1 MESGYKKVKS
11 LLRACQDGTC
21 EGFFSR
27 INLGEVYCKSIR
39 AVGLERARQCL
50 DNFER
55 LPLSILVP
63 DRRLIWKAA
72 EIKAE
77 FSMSYA
83 DCFALAAAMG
93 LDARIVTGDP
103 GFKKTA
109 QMVAV
114 EWV

>member
-1 MESGYKKVKS
+1 
-11 LLRACQDGTC
+11 
-21 EGFFSR
+21 
-27 INLGEVYCKSIR
+27 
-39 AVGLERARQCL
+39 
-50 DNFER
+50 
-55 LPLSILVP
+55 
-63 DRRLIWKAA
+63 
-72 EIKAE
+72 
-77 FSMSYA
+77 MSYA